1 MRIKK
6 FSVSFGTQVFKAFSD
21 ESRVRILNLLFHNN
35 EMCIVDLW
43 SILDFTQTK
52 TSRHLIYLK
61 NSGLVSFRKIDQ
73 WTFYYIKDEVM
84 DMVAHLI
91 KFIEK
96 DPKLQKDLETYKVLY
111 SNRELAV
118 YSLKTRKL
126 I

>member
-21 ESRVRILNLLFHNN
+21 ESRVRILNLLYHNK
-35 EMCIVDLW
+35 ELCIVDLW

-61 NSGLVSFRKIDQ
+61 NSGLVSFRKVDQ
-73 WTFYYIKDEVM
+73 WTFYFIKDEVM

-91 KFIEK
+91 KFIEN

-118 YSLKTRKL
+118 YNLKSRKL